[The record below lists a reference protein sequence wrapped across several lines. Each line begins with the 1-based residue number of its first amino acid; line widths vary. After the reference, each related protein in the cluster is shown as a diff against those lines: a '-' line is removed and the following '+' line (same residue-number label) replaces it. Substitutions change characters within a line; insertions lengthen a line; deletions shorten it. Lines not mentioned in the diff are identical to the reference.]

1 MVVEELEVLLG
12 LVDLVEFPLDV
23 DEAVILGLADCDLV
37 PRAEAECVGVDE
49 PVLEETDV
57 LVVDPDPVDVLELVI
72 EAVTVFVVLIVPV
85 NLGDRDAEEEA
96 VDVLEGRIE
105 AVCELEPVC
114 VLDWG
119 ADLV

>member
-37 PRAEAECVGVDE
+37 PRSEVECVGVDE

-72 EAVTVFVVLIVPV
+72 EAVTVLVVLIVPV

-114 VLDWG
+114 VLD
-119 ADLV
+119 